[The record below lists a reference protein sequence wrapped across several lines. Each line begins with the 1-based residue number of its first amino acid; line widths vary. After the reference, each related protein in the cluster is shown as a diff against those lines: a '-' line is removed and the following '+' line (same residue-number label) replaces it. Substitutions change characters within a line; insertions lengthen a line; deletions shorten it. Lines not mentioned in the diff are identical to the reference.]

1 MSEDS
6 ISRQDFQAGMLI
18 LRSNQI
24 RSVGE
29 MRSFYRT
36 VQMEDLWHEEAKRNT
51 PLSKSGKPMISRR
64 AIESAAQAAKEPDRR
79 AWATVNKSDRG
90 GRKKG
95 GGGRGKK
102 RSKSSSD
109 GDQITANGHGNFVL
123 IWPVSFVQP
132 WLPLCRE
139 LCASFSINTQSF
151 PFAVQLWPLF

>member
-1 MSEDS
+1 MLNLFVQC
-6 ISRQDFQAGMLI
+6 RFQATCEAIVRTYSCLKVPLAGKTSKQACY

-36 VQMEDLWHEEAKRNT
+36 VQMDDLWHEEAKRNT

-64 AIESAAQAAKEPDRR
+64 AIESAAQAAKEPERR

-95 GGGRGKK
+95 GGGR
-102 RSKSSSD
+102 
-109 GDQITANGHGNFVL
+109 
-123 IWPVSFVQP
+123 
-132 WLPLCRE
+132 
-139 LCASFSINTQSF
+139 
-151 PFAVQLWPLF
+151 